1 MANYAIGATSLT
13 GGGAGALDAEVVSA
27 NGVSPW
33 SGAGETPGI
42 HNGDPAI
49 VFVQDDA
56 IHHYIADATSGATAD
71 GKNIIIPLWLSTGL
85 AYTGA
90 LRWILHRTEPLGIG
104 DGANEGDIIR
114 WNAATEAWE
123 SSAEPLDFT
132 QINLTPAASA
142 VEDTEGGFY
151 YKSSDKK
158 IYVCTEDS

>member
-1 MANYAIGATSLT
+1 MTVYCVGCTALT
-13 GGGAGALDAEVVSA
+13 GGGAGALDAEVVLA

-33 SGAGETPGI
+33 SGVGETPGI

-56 IHHYIADATSGATAD
+56 IYHYIADDYSGAAED
-71 GKNIIIPLWLSTGL
+71 SPDVIKPDWLSTGL

-114 WNAATEAWE
+114 WNAVTEAWE
-123 SSAEPLDFT
+123 SSAEPFDFT
-132 QINLTPAASA
+132 QINLTPAAA
-142 VEDTEGGFY
+142 AIEDTEGGMF
-151 YKSSDKK
+151 YKSTDKSV
-158 IYVCTEDS
+158 YVCTTE